1 MSKQVKAIIYRIA
14 NPIYDVVFKC
24 LLENLDVAKDFLSA
38 ILGRQVVSLRLI
50 KQEHI
55 DKGVT
60 DGKARYFRLDF
71 CAVILTQSGQYLQV
85 IIELQKSRILADII
99 RFRHYLATQY
109 AVTEEILTDTGLRHE
124 PLPIISI
131 YLLGFT
137 LDEKLPMAVQVR
149 RDYVDA
155 VTRRKIAK
163 PPKPDFIEKLTHDA
177 YFIQIPKISGLG
189 DTELEQM
196 LSVFDQNL
204 RVEGNPHK
212 LDFRVKGKKL
222 SHSLERMLRL
232 LTKLQADKEMQKIM
246 EYEDMVAIEQERL
259 KAEWTR
265 DLELKLEQAQKA
277 KEEERKAKE
286 EERKAKEEAQK
297 AKEEAQKAKEE
308 AQKEIQ
314 RLRKKLKE
322 KK

>member
-1 MSKQVKAIIYRIA
+1 MSKQTKAIIYRIA

-24 LLENLDVAKDFLSA
+24 LLENLHVAKDFLSA
-38 ILGRQVVSLRLI
+38 VLGRRVVNLRLI
-50 KQEHI
+50 KQEHF

-71 CAVILTQSGQYLQV
+71 CAVILTKSGQYLQV
-85 IIELQKSRILADII
+85 IIELQKTRILADII

-109 AVTEEILTDTGLRHE
+109 AVTEEILTETGPRHE

-137 LDEKLPMAVQVR
+137 LDEKLPMAVHVR
-149 RDYVDA
+149 RDYVNA
-155 VTRRKIAK
+155 VSRRKISK

-177 YFIQIPKISGLG
+177 YFIQIPKISGVG
-189 DTELEQM
+189 DSELEQM

-204 RVEGNPHK
+204 RVKGNPHK
-212 LDFRVKGKKL
+212 LDFPAKGKKL
-222 SHSLERMLRL
+222 SESLERMLRL

-246 EYEDMVAIEQERL
+246 EYEDMVALEQERL

-265 DLELKLEQAQKA
+265 DLEQKLEQAQRAEEAALEA
-277 KEEERKAKE
+277 KEDERKAKE
-286 EERKAKEEAQK
+286 K
-297 AKEEAQKAKEE
+297 
-308 AQKEIQ
+308 AQKEVE
-314 RLRKKLKE
+314 RLRKKLKGD
-322 KK
+322 

>member
-1 MSKQVKAIIYRIA
+1 MSKKSHRVVYRIA

-38 ILGRQVVSLRLI
+38 VLGWSVVSLRLI

-55 DKGVT
+55 DKGVEK
-60 DGKARYFRLDF
+60 GKARYFRLDF
-71 CAVILTQSGQYLQV
+71 CAVIRTHNGAYHQV
-85 IIELQKSRILADII
+85 IIELQKTRILADII

-109 AVTEEILTDTGLRHE
+109 AVTEEILTETGPRQE

-137 LDEKLPMAVQVR
+137 LDEKLPMAVHVR
-149 RDYVDA
+149 RDYVNA
-155 VTRRKIAK
+155 VTRRMIRK
-163 PPKPDFIEKLTHDA
+163 PAARPDFIEKLTHDA
-177 YFIQIPKISGLG
+177 YFIQIPKISGVG
-189 DTELEQM
+189 DSELEQM

-204 RVEGNPHK
+204 RVKGNPHK
-212 LDFRVKGKKL
+212 LDFPAKGKKL
-222 SHSLERMLRL
+222 SESLERMLRL

-246 EYEDMVAIEQERL
+246 EYEDMVALEQERL

-265 DLELKLEQAQKA
+265 DLEQKL
-277 KEEERKAKE
+277 
-286 EERKAKEEAQK
+286 EEAQK
-297 AKEEAQKAKEE
+297 AQEE
-308 AQKEIQ
+308 AQKEIE

-322 KK
+322 K